1 MKKIKAVRQKF
12 GFNEYGLI
20 DFPKK
25 ISGVQITRIM
35 YGDEIGV
42 HTASRMALKW
52 LMLSIQSF
60 SGTGKN
66 TGKPNGKIKS
76 GVVLESYFDISL
88 QM

>member
-35 YGDEIGV
+35 YGDEIGCAYCFPHGFEV
-42 HTASRMALKW
+42 VNAKYTKFQRNWKKYRKTQW
-52 LMLSIQSF
+52 
-60 SGTGKN
+60 KN
-66 TGKPNGKIKS
+66 
-76 GVVLESYFDISL
+76 
-88 QM
+88 